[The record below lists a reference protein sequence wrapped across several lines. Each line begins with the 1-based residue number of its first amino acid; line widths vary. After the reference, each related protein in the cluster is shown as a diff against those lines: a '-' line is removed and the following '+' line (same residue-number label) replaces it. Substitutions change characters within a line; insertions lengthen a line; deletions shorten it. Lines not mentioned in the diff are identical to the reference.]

1 MKKDT
6 QEQASLAPT
15 ASDIS
20 EAKDTSPKPSALAP
34 LLAKCRTL
42 LFSTFTPD
50 TTEQDVPKNSIRLV
64 WYSAAS
70 VVILLLW
77 AGFAEIDQIAR
88 GLGQVVPSQRVQLIQ
103 NLEGGIVQDILA
115 HEGQRVEK
123 GAVVLRIDNETADS
137 QYREAQIRSLELD
150 ASITRLEALIHG
162 GAPEYSEAV
171 KKEPTLVRRQNDM
184 LRASRTQ
191 NASELDVLALRADV
205 TLREVAELKEVKT
218 QSLAALALV
227 QRQRD
232 LALPA
237 LKAKAYSEVQFL
249 DIEQRLQSIK
259 TELASLE
266 HSIPRLETTA
276 KEAAEQVRLRK
287 AEFESQYRQE
297 LNEAQ
302 VQLLSLRELIT
313 AGGDK
318 VQRTEMRSPVNGIIK
333 AIYANTVGGVVAP
346 GATVMEIVPLDDSL
360 IIEGRFNPADIAFL
374 YPGQQALVRIT
385 AYDFSVYGGMKA
397 KVENISADTLQDEK
411 GNTYYKVKVRTEKAH
426 LRHGE
431 QDLPI
436 IPGMQAEVDILTG
449 KKSILDYLLKP
460 LLKAQQRAFR
470 EK

>member
-1 MKKDT
+1 MMQKEHPTPDNGEKPT
-6 QEQASLAPT
+6 SASVFTKVKA
-15 ASDIS
+15 
-20 EAKDTSPKPSALAP
+20 
-34 LLAKCRTL
+34 L
-42 LFSTFTPD
+42 LFSSFVPD
-50 TTEQDVPKNSIRLV
+50 TSEKDVPKNSVRLV

-70 VVILLLW
+70 IIILLIW
-77 AGFAEIDQIAR
+77 AGLAQIDQIAR

-103 NLEGGIVQDILA
+103 NLEGGIVQDILV
-115 HEGQRVEK
+115 HEGQTVEK
-123 GAVVLRIDNETADS
+123 GTIVLRIDNEMADS
-137 QYREAQIRSLELD
+137 QYREAQVRSLELQ
-150 ASITRLEALIHG
+150 ASIARLEALIHG
-162 GAPEYSEAV
+162 GDPKYSEDV
-171 KKEPTLVRRQNDM
+171 QQEPTLMHRQNDM

-191 NASELDVLALRADV
+191 NTSEIDVLTLRAEA
-205 TLREVAELKEVKT
+205 TSRQLAELKEVKQ
-218 QSLAALALV
+218 QSLKALSLV

-237 LKAKAYSEVQFL
+237 LRSKAYSEVQFL

-259 TELASLE
+259 TELAGLE
-266 HSIPRLETTA
+266 HSIPRLEATA
-276 KEAAEQVRLRK
+276 KETAEQVRLRK
-287 AEFESQYRQE
+287 AELESQYRRE

-346 GATVMEIVPLDDSL
+346 GATVMEIVPLDDTL

-385 AYDFSVYGGMKA
+385 AYDFSIYGGMKA
-397 KVENISADTLQDEK
+397 HVETISADTLQDQQ
-411 GNTYYKVKVRTEKAH
+411 GTTYYKVKVRTEKAH
-426 LRHGE
+426 LSHGE
-431 QDLPI
+431 QNLPI

-449 KKSILDYLLKP
+449 KKTILDYLLKP